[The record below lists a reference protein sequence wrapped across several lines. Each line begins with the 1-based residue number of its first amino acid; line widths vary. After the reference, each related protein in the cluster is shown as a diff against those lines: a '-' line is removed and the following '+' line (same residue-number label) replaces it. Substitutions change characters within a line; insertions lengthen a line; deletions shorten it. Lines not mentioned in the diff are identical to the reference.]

1 MSLHHHPSQESV
13 SIGVIGPEAIL
24 EHVQAALS
32 YFPSFTPYLKP
43 CDNEEEAVEPAAAL
57 GSQVEILLFSD
68 YYTYHQTNNKTDLDA
83 SAHFI
88 PLSTGIYR
96 SLSRVKN
103 AYGLQNLSID
113 MISKE
118 YVEESMYDL
127 EHTTFTIYDFHGVSS
142 TSPWD
147 IAAFHKHLF
156 DQGVTSA
163 ALTSIKSVAGY
174 LTSWNIPSEWVIPTH
189 QDIMIA
195 LERALLAT
203 ETRRNKESQIV
214 VGLIKADY
222 LNAFTDYGPLEH
234 EAQKLKLEIQRMLLD
249 YVKQLDGH
257 LIDVGEE
264 YLFFTTRGVFER
276 ETRGYK
282 FMPLLKDIQTAAG
295 ISLSIGIGFGRSA
308 TNAGT
313 NARLALGQSQ
323 ELGGNTCF
331 IVREDKSVI
340 GPVEMTH
347 PIVYD
352 LTIKNAELIEKARSA
367 GMSAVYMNKLLAQV
381 DRLGKTDYTAHELA
395 GVLGITLR
403 SVHRIL
409 VKWMDAG
416 LIEIIGEEKAASKG
430 RPRQIYRISILSQ
443 N

>member
-1 MSLHHHPSQESV
+1 MSVHNYSSQESV
-13 SIGVIGPEAIL
+13 SIGVIGPEVIL
-24 EHVQAALS
+24 EHVKAALS
-32 YFPSFTPYLKP
+32 YFPSFSPYLKP
-43 CDNEEEAVEPAAAL
+43 CEKEEEAAEPASAL
-57 GSQVEILLFSD
+57 GSRVEILLFSD
-68 YYTYHQTNNKTDLDA
+68 YYTYHQTNNKTEIDV
-83 SAHFI
+83 SAHYI

-103 AYGLQNLSID
+103 ADGLQNLSID
-113 MISKE
+113 MLSKE
-118 YVEESMYDL
+118 YVEEIMYDL
-127 EHTTFTIYDFHGVSS
+127 DHTDFTIYPFNGVSS
-142 TSPWD
+142 ASPLE
-147 IAAFHKHLF
+147 IAAFHKSLF
-156 DQGVTSA
+156 DQGITSA
-163 ALTSIKSVAGY
+163 ALTSIKSVAEH
-174 LTSWNIPSEWVIPTH
+174 LTRMNVPNEWVIPTH

-214 VGLIKADY
+214 VGLIKVDH
-222 LNAFTDYGPLEH
+222 LKDHTGNGPLEH

-257 LIDVGEE
+257 LVDVGEE
-264 YLFFTTRGVFER
+264 YVFFTTRGIFER

-282 FMPLLKDIQTAAG
+282 FMPLLNDIQTTAG
-295 ISLSIGIGFGRSA
+295 VPLSIGIGFGRSA

-323 ELGGNTCF
+323 EFGGNTCF

-347 PIVYD
+347 PVVYD
-352 LTIKNAELIEKARSA
+352 LSIKNSELMERARSA